1 MPPAIQPQSETITLD
16 EYEALP
22 EDTRAEVFNGQI
34 YYMASPSQIHQ
45 AILTELLV
53 SIRNYLRK

>member
-22 EDTRAEVFNGQI
+22 EDTRAEVFNGLKN
-34 YYMASPSQIHQ
+34 M
-45 AILTELLV
+45 L
-53 SIRNYLRK
+53 